1 MIPFSPPAALDALE
15 RAAAEVGAAESQ
27 LRDQFAKEI
36 AQLETDRRRAYR
48 RFHFLSALVSA
59 DATAADRETSRAAQR
74 LAAAEELEWAGRD
87 AARDE
92 VLDAMTP
99 LADAVH
105 DDRLA
110 REEEARAAAEARPE
124 ADAEPVAY
132 SLDEPAH
139 GEGRETALLIAL
151 SDFEARFE
159 ALRGKPFAELFDRY
173 MPDTPL
179 VDF

>member
-1 MIPFSPPAALDALE
+1 MTSFSRPAALDALE
-15 RAAAEVGAAESQ
+15 RAATGVAVAESE
-27 LRDQFAKEI
+27 LRERFAKEI
-36 AQLETDRRRAYR
+36 ERLETDRRRAYR
-48 RFHFLSALVSA
+48 RFHFLSALVAA
-59 DATAADRETSRAAQR
+59 DAGAADREASRAAQR
-74 LAAAEELEWAGRD
+74 FAASEELEWTDSD

-92 VLDAMTP
+92 ALDAMTP

-110 REEEARAAAEARPE
+110 REEQARAAAAAELEERS
-124 ADAEPVAY
+124 EPVEA
-132 SLDEPAH
+132 SLAKPSH
-139 GEGRETALLIAL
+139 GEGRETALLVAL

-159 ALRGKPFAELFDRY
+159 ALRGRPFAELFDRY